1 MKRFFIAL
9 LIIIIIGGFIGTGY
23 FLYQKSEEPPVVFE
37 TDAPFETDIIQKTIA
52 TGSIVPRKEVAQKS
66 QVSGVVE
73 KLYLEEGAI
82 VKIGDLIAKIKII
95 PNVVALNNAQAQLQ
109 TAKIGFENSQKE
121 LGRQKELYDER
132 VISQFDYNQFLLD
145 FKLRKQEVTAAENNL
160 ELIKEGSSKK
170 TGNVSNIVRSTVEG
184 MILDIPVKEGTF
196 IIESNTFN
204 EGTTIASIADM
215 KEMIFEG
222 KVDESEVG
230 KIKEGMDLA
239 LSVGAI
245 EDASFDAKLEF
256 ISPKGE
262 DTDGA
267 IKFDIKAA
275 IVLDDDYFLRAGYS
289 ATADIVL
296 KKVDK
301 VLAIKE
307 SNLLF
312 EGDDIFVEVEVGDQ
326 QFEKRKVETGLSD
339 GINIEIL
346 AGLTATEKI
355 KKI

>member
-9 LIIIIIGGFIGTGY
+9 TIIVIVGGFIGIGY
-23 FLYQKSEEPPVVFE
+23 FLYQKSVEPPVVYQ
-37 TDAPFETDIIQKTIA
+37 TDTPFRTDIIQKTIA

-66 QVSGVVE
+66 QVSGVVQ

-95 PNVVALNNAQAQLQ
+95 PNVVALNNAQAQLA
-109 TAKIGFENSQKE
+109 TAKINFENAQKE
-121 LGRQKELYDER
+121 VKRQKELFDER
-132 VISQFDYNQFLLD
+132 VISEFDYNQFVLD
-145 FKLRKQEVTAAENNL
+145 FKLRKQEVAAAENNL
-160 ELIKEGSSKK
+160 ELIREGSSKK

-184 MILDIPVKEGTF
+184 MVLDIPVKEGTF

-204 EGTTIASIADM
+204 EGTTIASVADM

-230 KIKEGMDLA
+230 KIKVGMELS

-245 EDASFDAKLEF
+245 EDVNFDAKLEF

-267 IKFDIKAA
+267 VKFDIKAA
-275 IVLDDDYFLRAGYS
+275 IMLDADYFLRAGYS

-296 KKVDK
+296 KKVDE

-307 SNLLF
+307 SNLIF
-312 EGDDIFVEVEVGDQ
+312 EGDEIYVEVETADQ
-326 QFEKRKVETGLSD
+326 KFEKRKIEIGLSD
-339 GINIEIL
+339 GINIQIL
-346 AGLTATEKI
+346 AGLTEAEKI